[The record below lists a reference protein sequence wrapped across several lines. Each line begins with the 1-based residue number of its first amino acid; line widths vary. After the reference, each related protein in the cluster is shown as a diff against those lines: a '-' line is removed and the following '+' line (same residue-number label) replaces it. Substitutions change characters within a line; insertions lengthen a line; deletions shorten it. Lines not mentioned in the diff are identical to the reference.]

1 MFLIMSHSLFSTL
14 LNLLGDAVAFVKQS
28 ASCVSLVHQFT
39 EMSFFFFFQVSL
51 LWCIHQPSASFLLM
65 FLWDALNLT
74 MISGFDLT
82 TRDSY
87 FSILVEVFTHQ
98 KTHISLIMS
107 SEENTRLW
115 PRNLQISTKLSGNV
129 IASKALLSTISID
142 YFQRHPFL
150 SQAKVL

>member
-28 ASCVSLVHQFT
+28 ASCVSLVHQFS
-39 EMSFFFFFQVSL
+39 ELISFFLASL